1 MRALFDKQPMHQR
14 YQTVVF
20 AAWLLVGGAI
30 ASLLSASPAQADET
44 VAYCDLSEYAI
55 NVYREN
61 PSENNTTAYQIRVFW
76 REKAIVF
83 VDQPA
88 DLTVIPEGY
97 VYRNLPTP
105 DDDGVMSEAEA
116 TWTLF
121 VLNDDTLPCFLF
133 KEGALISRG
142 EVTQREAPS
151 TVDQ

>member
-14 YQTVVF
+14 SQTVLF

-30 ASLLSASPAQADET
+30 SPLLSARPAQADET
-44 VAYCDLSEYAI
+44 VAYCDLPEYAI
-55 NVYREN
+55 NVYRDSA
-61 PSENNTTAYQIRVFW
+61 SENDVAAYQIRVFW

-88 DLTVIPEGY
+88 DRTVIPEGY
-97 VYRNLPTP
+97 VYRNLPMP
-105 DDDGVMSEAEA
+105 DDDGLISEAEA

-142 EVTQREAPS
+142 PVTQREAPAS
-151 TVDQ
+151 IEP